1 MKMNWWGIMLLTAFG
16 LFCAVGFFT
25 GRAEAQQSA
34 QARPF
39 WVYESG
45 GNCIYG
51 IGDAR
56 GPVAAI
62 TVVVKGARC

>member
-1 MKMNWWGIMLLTAFG
+1 MKINWWGVMLLMAFV
-16 LFCAVGFFT
+16 LFCAAGFFT
-25 GRAEAQQSA
+25 GRAEAQQS
-34 QARPF
+34 RPF

-51 IGDAR
+51 IGGA
-56 GPVAAI
+56 GAPVAAI